1 MRQDFIEDDEEIER
15 GPSKSQLKRE
25 QLELQELGREMTKLG
40 DDQLKRI
47 HLPED
52 VLAEI
57 IEFRRMR
64 SFGAQRRQL
73 QLIGKKMRNM
83 DPKAVREA
91 IDRATGESRAA
102 VALLHRCETLR
113 DKMIEGD
120 DAVKKFIDEHP
131 ETDIQ
136 ALRTLVRGARK
147 EREKERGELA
157 KDRRARVREDGKE
170 EGGTTE
176 LPHDRGRGRERRKEA
191 RERHRRKAVCFDAA
205 GFTEGRRKKASG
217 RRRGEKRVEAGQKRR
232 HRSLLSSVA
241 DRSYGS
247 IFGWSSVQS
256 PYFLCRM

>member
-57 IEFRRMR
+57 VEFRRMR

-113 DKMIEGD
+113 DKMIEED

-131 ETDIQ
+131 EVDIQ

-147 EREKERGELA
+147 ERKLQ
-157 KDRRARVREDGKE
+157 KPPKN
-170 EGGTTE
+170 
-176 LPHDRGRGRERRKEA
+176 A
-191 RERHRRKAVCFDAA
+191 RELYRFLHAML
-205 GFTEGRRKKASG
+205 
-217 RRRGEKRVEAGQKRR
+217 EKPLDLFREEEEDDENA
-232 HRSLLSSVA
+232 
-241 DRSYGS
+241 
-247 IFGWSSVQS
+247 
-256 PYFLCRM
+256 

>member
-147 EREKERGELA
+147 ERELQKPP
-157 KDRRARVREDGKE
+157 KN
-170 EGGTTE
+170 
-176 LPHDRGRGRERRKEA
+176 A
-191 RERHRRKAVCFDAA
+191 RELYRFLHAML
-205 GFTEGRRKKASG
+205 
-217 RRRGEKRVEAGQKRR
+217 EKPLDLFREEEEDDENA
-232 HRSLLSSVA
+232 
-241 DRSYGS
+241 
-247 IFGWSSVQS
+247 
-256 PYFLCRM
+256 